1 MSIYAEEDFINAFMD
16 TAHMWANIDKVVST
30 LAMTLE
36 NSVDEGI
43 ASAENEFQMDAP
55 SGSKQEMFRCALKL
69 LKELLKERTQ

>member
-1 MSIYAEEDFINAFMD
+1 
-16 TAHMWANIDKVVST
+16 MWANIDKVVST

-36 NSVDEGI
+36 NSIDEGI

-69 LKELLKERTQ
+69 LEEKTR